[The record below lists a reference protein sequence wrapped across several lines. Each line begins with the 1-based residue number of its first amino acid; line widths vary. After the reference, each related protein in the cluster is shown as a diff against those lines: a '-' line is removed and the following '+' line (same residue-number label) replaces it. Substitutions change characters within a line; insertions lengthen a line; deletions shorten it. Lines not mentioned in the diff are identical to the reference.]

1 MAANRLTDLLAL
13 SHVPRWSIVRHVS
26 PQNVGDHTFRVMVIY
41 TELMNRLNLIISTYA
56 LQTILDQMPF
66 VGAMPVEVQDA
77 ARTVVEMIVA
87 ALVVAVPVYLVP
99 NRETR
104 RDWTIPR

>member
-1 MAANRLTDLLAL
+1 MKAAKAYVGGFAGAAT
-13 SHVPRWSIVRHVS
+13 IV
-26 PQNVGDHTFRVMVIY
+26 VMY
-41 TELMNRLNLIISTYA
+41 L
-56 LQTILDQMPF
+56 LDQMPF